1 MARPRLPYSASAMAI
16 VSQKVAVK
24 TKPRGDAVWL
34 SGDAFRPRGDAVRLF
49 PPNTVWASTHTM
61 QGKAKLRATSELRAR
76 AKLRAKA
83 GPKPRAKAKLRARA
97 KLCAEAKA
105 KPRAKAKASA
115 GGKRLASAKPRAKA
129 KARAGGKRR
138 ASAKPRAKAKARSGA
153 KPRASAKLRAKAK
166 GKPRRKA
173 TIFGTVADLA
183 KWTGLLP
190 EDLRHLSREA
200 QKALVNH
207 NLSTGWAGWSPKHR
221 RTWKANAS
229 SEAEKKRIF
238 WQARGQARGVVL
250 PNTRFGG
257 GR

>member
-16 VSQKVAVK
+16 VSQKVAVE
-24 TKPRGDAVWL
+24 TKPRGGAVWL
-34 SGDAFRPRGDAVRLF
+34 SGDAFRPRGDASWPFL
-49 PPNTVWASTHTM
+49 PTTVWASTDTM

-76 AKLRAKA
+76 AKLGAKA

-105 KPRAKAKASA
+105 KPRAKAKA
-115 GGKRLASAKPRAKA
+115 
-129 KARAGGKRR
+129 RAGGKRR
-138 ASAKPRAKAKARSGA
+138 ASAKPRAKAKARAGA

-200 QKALVNH
+200 QKALVDH

-221 RTWKANAS
+221 RTWEANEK

-238 WQARGQARGVVL
+238 WQGRGVVP
-250 PNTRFGG
+250 PNTRFG
-257 GR
+257 

>member
-1 MARPRLPYSASAMAI
+1 
-16 VSQKVAVK
+16 
-24 TKPRGDAVWL
+24 
-34 SGDAFRPRGDAVRLF
+34 
-49 PPNTVWASTHTM
+49 M

-105 KPRAKAKASA
+105 KPRAKAKA
-115 GGKRLASAKPRAKA
+115 RA
-129 KARAGGKRR
+129 
-138 ASAKPRAKAKARSGA
+138 GA

-183 KWTGLLP
+183 QWTGLLP

-238 WQARGQARGVVL
+238 WQARGVVP

>member
-1 MARPRLPYSASAMAI
+1 MAI
-16 VSQKVAVK
+16 VSQKVAVE
-24 TKPRGDAVWL
+24 TKPRGGAVWL
-34 SGDAFRPRGDAVRLF
+34 SGDAFRPRGDASWPFL
-49 PPNTVWASTHTM
+49 PTTVWASTDTM

-76 AKLRAKA
+76 AKLGAKA
-83 GPKPRAKAKLRARA
+83 SPKPRAKAKLRARA

-105 KPRAKAKASA
+105 KPRAKAKA
-115 GGKRLASAKPRAKA
+115 
-129 KARAGGKRR
+129 RAGGKRR
-138 ASAKPRAKAKARSGA
+138 ASAKPRAKAKARAGA
-153 KPRASAKLRAKAK
+153 TPRASAKLRAKLRAKAKARAKARASAKLRKKPK

-221 RTWKANAS
+221 RTWEANEK

-238 WQARGQARGVVL
+238 WQARGVVP
-250 PNTRFGG
+250 PNTRFG
-257 GR
+257 

>member
-105 KPRAKAKASA
+105 KPRAKAKA
-115 GGKRLASAKPRAKA
+115 
-129 KARAGGKRR
+129 RAGGKRR
-138 ASAKPRAKAKARSGA
+138 ASAKPRAKAKARAGA

-183 KWTGLLP
+183 QWTGLLP

-238 WQARGQARGVVL
+238 WQARGVVP

>member
-1 MARPRLPYSASAMAI
+1 MAI
-16 VSQKVAVK
+16 VSQKIAVK
-24 TKPRGDAVWL
+24 TEPRGDAE
-34 SGDAFRPRGDAVRLF
+34 AFRL
-49 PPNTVWASTHTM
+49 PPKSVWASSHTM
-61 QGKAKLRATSELRAR
+61 QGKAKLRATAEPRAR

-83 GPKPRAKAKLRARA
+83 GSKPRAKAKLRARA

-105 KPRAKAKASA
+105 KPRAKAKAMT
-115 GGKRLASAKPRAKA
+115 KPRAKA
-129 KARAGGKRR
+129 KARA
-138 ASAKPRAKAKARSGA
+138 GA

-190 EDLRHLSREA
+190 EDLRHLSLEA
-200 QKALVNH
+200 QKELVNH

-238 WQARGQARGVVL
+238 WQKWAAARGCPL
-250 PNTRFGG
+250 PNTRFG
-257 GR
+257 